1 MQQELI
7 IAIVAGLAVM
17 VGWGSADFFA
27 KKTIDEIGDVVTLV
41 WAHVFGTLILVL
53 VALYQIFVRGQQV
66 MLPSKPLDWA
76 GLVFFGVL
84 QAVVYLFVYKGF
96 GKGQLAVLNPV
107 FASYSGLTA
116 AFSILVFGEVVSGHL
131 ILALAT
137 IFIGILLLSMDF
149 PALKSKRI
157 NFSHIP
163 GLKEVGIATLLAAV
177 WTLGWDK
184 FVGGRDWLAYA
195 LFMYAFMTAAVW
207 IISKVQKVSLK
218 VSKQNVWKF
227 LILIGVGETLA
238 YLALSLGYSVTSYT
252 SVIVL
257 VGGAFS
263 LPTIILARIFLKEKV
278 ARIQT
283 IGTLVI
289 IAGIIMLSLF

>member
-195 LFMYAFMTAAVW
+195 LFMYAFMTGAVW